1 MRSRAPRPF
10 VLGLVLVLVL
20 ALVATVSASV
30 AVKRTAN
37 EDGVIHA
44 CKSKRTGLLR
54 VVSSPSQCRASDR
67 ALSWNVRGPQGEAGP
82 AGPRGQTGPQGEKG
96 IQGDPGPVGPRGE
109 IGPIGPAGADC
120 AVGPAGPPGPAGV
133 QGPAGPKGDKGDPG
147 AGLASFDALAGLGC
161 TLGSKAGSITIDYD
175 AATGVATIRCVVS
188 SDPPPPPPPPPPD
201 PAVVRVNEF
210 STGVE
215 GALGDEFVEL
225 VNVSGSAA
233 DLSGWRLVYRSGGG
247 TSDVSLGTL
256 PDGTML
262 APGAFLLFG
271 GSAYAGGHPADRTFS
286 TGLASAAG
294 GLGLRDATGA
304 LVDSVGWGTATNA
317 FVETAAAVAPPL
329 APAPGTSGARRPDGR
344 DTNDNS
350 ADFTVD
356 DTPTPGAA
364 N

>member
-1 MRSRAPRPF
+1 MRSRAPRSR
-10 VLGLVLVLVL
+10 VIGLALVLVLT
-20 ALVATVSASV
+20 LVAAVGASI
-30 AVKRTAN
+30 AGNRTAN
-37 EDGVIHA
+37 DAGVIHA
-44 CKSKRTGLLR
+44 CKSKKTGELR
-54 VVSSPSQCRASDR
+54 VVTSPSQCRRSEH
-67 ALSWNVRGPQGEAGP
+67 ALSWNVRGVQGEAGP
-82 AGPRGQTGPQGEKG
+82 AGPQGAIGPAGPQGEKG

-109 IGPIGPAGADC
+109 IGPIGAD
-120 AVGPAGPPGPAGV
+120 GPAGPA
-133 QGPAGPKGDKGDPG
+133 GPAGPKGEKGDPG

-161 TLGSKAGSITIDYD
+161 TLGSKSGSIAIDYEG
-175 AATGVATIRCVVS
+175 ATGVATLRCVVS
-188 SDPPPPPPPPPPD
+188 SEPPPPPPD
-201 PAVVRVNEF
+201 PAVVRINEF

-225 VNVSGSAA
+225 VNVGASVA
-233 DLSGWRLVYRSGGG
+233 DLSGWRVVYRSGAG

-256 PDGTML
+256 PDGTTL

-271 GSAYAGGHPADRTFS
+271 GSGYAGAQPANRTFS

-304 LVDSVGWGTATNA
+304 LADSVGWGTATNA
-317 FVETAAAVAPPL
+317 FVETATAAPPPL
-329 APAPGTSGARRPDGR
+329 AAAPGTSGARHPDGH